1 ACPVHVI
8 RLACA
13 SYDVGRPATGYEST
27 IMTNKEMQCPQCK
40 GEMVQG
46 FVPDYVHDA
55 RSLVVAWFAGP
66 PKKSFWSKTKAPRG
80 DGVPVGAFR
89 CQKCGFLE
97 FYSDAK
103 FAAQ

>member
-1 ACPVHVI
+1 
-8 RLACA
+8 
-13 SYDVGRPATGYEST
+13 
-27 IMTNKEMQCPQCK
+27 MTNKEMQCPKCK

-46 FVPDYVHDA
+46 FLPDYFHDA